1 MVKKWE
7 EKEPE
12 PWPKEMAVRRLKEAL
27 EQIPHLEG
35 LNHRDP
41 TFVKWHEN
49 LVRILQHNWPDERL
63 PSFAESRIR
72 LRGEPSVTGGD
83 INAYRRGLTTT
94 RSRIE
99 IILRNEREL
108 AEARND
114 TRLLEVF
121 LPPGTQHDAY
131 AVIRQIVSQ
140 ANQELVIVDNYA
152 DATLFDLLTN
162 AKENVAIKVL
172 TFSTPADFALEG
184 RKFLQQHRRTLEV
197 RRDRN
202 DFHDRFIMLDGKRVF
217 HLGHSIKD
225 AGNKV
230 MMLHE
235 LRDDRNIV
243 AAFQTFHTAWAGAA
257 PTPL

>member
-7 EKEPE
+7 GNRPE

-27 EQIPHLEG
+27 EQIPELEN

-41 TFVKWHEN
+41 KFVGWRQDLE
-49 LVRILQHNWPDERL
+49 RILRHNWPDERL
-63 PSFAESRIR
+63 PHFAESQIR
-72 LRGEPSVTGGD
+72 LRSEPSVTGAD
-83 INAYRRGLTTT
+83 INVYKRGLTTIK
-94 RSRIE
+94 SQIE
-99 IILRNEREL
+99 TTLRNEQEL

-114 TRLLEVF
+114 KRLLEVF
-121 LPPGTQHDAY
+121 LPPGTQHEAY
-131 AVIRQIVSQ
+131 GVIRQIVSQ
-140 ANQELVIVDNYA
+140 ANRELVIVDNYI
-152 DATLFDLLTN
+152 DGTLFDLLTN
-162 AKENVAIKVL
+162 TKENVAIKVL

-197 RRDRN
+197 RKDRN
-202 DFHDRFIMLDGKRVF
+202 DFHDRFIVLDSKRVF

-225 AGNKV
+225 AGNKA

-243 AAFQTFHTAWAGAA
+243 AAVQAFHTAWGSSAQ
-257 PTPL
+257 LSL